1 MATPPELSSLRAEI
15 DRLDHEL
22 VTLLAKRR
30 DVVRRVAAVKQQH
43 ALPAVDPAREA
54 AMKAR
59 LAEKARKEG
68 VPEELVLRV
77 MDAIL
82 DESRALVAR

>member
-1 MATPPELSSLRAEI
+1 
-15 DRLDHEL
+15 
-22 VTLLAKRR
+22 
-30 DVVRRVAAVKQQH
+30 
-43 ALPAVDPAREA
+43 
-54 AMKAR
+54 MKAR